1 MKTIESNELDEMYT
15 QAMKALALHHF
26 DEAISI
32 LDEAAHKGSL
42 AAILRIAGVYYYG
55 VGIEQNTDKAIEY
68 LCLAGDDARALVNL
82 GTIYYEMEPTEENTR
97 KAWEYFDRAH
107 NQDLRYAFY
116 LGRMCFEKR
125 VKEAEDYPLL
135 EEAETYF
142 SVAFNEGEPLSGLYL
157 WKINQI
163 FGKPKNKGNEYLA
176 EVGKRLEIMNSARK
190 YNNAAAALC
199 SFGEYEMALPYIET
213 CLSIVDDKDEHPA
226 YFDTQEKILQ
236 GLGINK

>member
-26 DEAISI
+26 DEAISL

-42 AAILRIAGVYYYG
+42 AAILRIAGVYYFG
-55 VGIEQNTDKAIEY
+55 AGTEPNTDKAIEY
-68 LCLAGDDARALVNL
+68 LLLAEDDARALVNL

-157 WKINQI
+157 WKIYQMQ
-163 FGKPKNKGNEYLA
+163 GAQDKGNEYLA
-176 EVGKRLEIMNSARK
+176 EVGRRLEIMNSARE